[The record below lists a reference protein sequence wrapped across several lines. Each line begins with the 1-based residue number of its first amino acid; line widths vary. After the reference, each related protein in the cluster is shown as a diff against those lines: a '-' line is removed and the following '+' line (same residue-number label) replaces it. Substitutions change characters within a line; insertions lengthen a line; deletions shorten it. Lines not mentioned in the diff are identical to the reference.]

1 MKVLIDTNVLLWF
14 AAGDERLGLKARNI
28 LSNPANRVFIS
39 YFSVFEITIKSGAGK
54 IEVEDS
60 IIEES
65 VKAGLELL
73 MPDLNT
79 LTAYTVLNPNNKDPF
94 DNALMCVAIQ
104 ERYTF
109 MTSDRKILSTNAE
122 GLKIL
127 DATR

>member
-1 MKVLIDTNVLLWF
+1 MKVLVDTNVLLWF
-14 AAGDERLGLKARNI
+14 AAGDERLGSKAR
-28 LSNPANRVFIS
+28 LLLGNPSNRVFIS
-39 YFSVFEITIKSGAGK
+39 YFSVFEMTIKAGAGK

-60 IIEES
+60 IIEDS
-65 VKAGLELL
+65 VKAGFELL

-79 LTAYTVLNPNNKDPF
+79 LTGYTVLNPNNKDPF

-104 ERYTF
+104 ERCKF

-122 GLKIL
+122 GFKLL